1 MEADEES
8 ETEMNWR
15 ENLDKE
21 IAGFQADMEKL
32 EAEYN
37 KRISESWL
45 YKLLERRPK
54 RGRRKKR
61 NG

>member
-1 MEADEES
+1 
-8 ETEMNWR
+8 MNWR

-21 IAGFQADMEKL
+21 IAGFQADLEKL

-37 KRISESWL
+37 KRVSESWL

>member
-1 MEADEES
+1 
-8 ETEMNWR
+8 MNWR

-21 IAGFQADMEKL
+21 IAGFQADLEKL

-37 KRISESWL
+37 KRVSESWL
-45 YKLLERRPK
+45 YKLLERRSK
-54 RGRRKKR
+54 RREKEKR